1 MPVSAHAAAEET
13 PKDTPAQRKKFA
25 AERKSFASGNA

>member
-1 MPVSAHAAAEET
+1 MPESVHAAEET
-13 PKDTPAQRKKFA
+13 PKDMPAQRKKFA